1 MLTLKIKTLFQ
12 NTYLFCYRYL
22 QTCLLQGLEK
32 EQNTEPAEN
41 EDANLKTTLG
51 RDKSDM
57 LMEVFESG
65 AAGKRFE
72 ARMVE
77 CFDALLDHLQI

>member
-1 MLTLKIKTLFQ
+1 MEPYDIF
-12 NTYLFCYRYL
+12 FFSYRYL
-22 QTCLLQGLEK
+22 QTCLLQGLEQ
-32 EQNTEPAEN
+32 EQKTEPVEYEEAM
-41 EDANLKTTLG
+41 KTTLG

-57 LMEVFESG
+57 LLEVFESG

-77 CFDALLDHLQI
+77 CFDALLDHLQL